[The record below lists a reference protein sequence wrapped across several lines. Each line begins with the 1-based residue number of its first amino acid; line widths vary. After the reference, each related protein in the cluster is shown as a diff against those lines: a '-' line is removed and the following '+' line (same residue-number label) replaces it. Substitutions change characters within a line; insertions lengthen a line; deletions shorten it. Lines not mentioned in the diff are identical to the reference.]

1 MFMIKA
7 KYLLFQNVTYK
18 NLNTHNFIINIHT
31 SLSLKSKKEF
41 KNQKVNQKKK
51 KKMMFCQL
59 ITFASHIFIYQ
70 LFIEGYNKINIIIIQ
85 F

>member
-1 MFMIKA
+1 MLMIKA

-51 KKMMFCQL
+51 KKNEVLATYYLCEPYIYL
-59 ITFASHIFIYQ
+59 STFYRGLH
-70 LFIEGYNKINIIIIQ
+70 
-85 F
+85 